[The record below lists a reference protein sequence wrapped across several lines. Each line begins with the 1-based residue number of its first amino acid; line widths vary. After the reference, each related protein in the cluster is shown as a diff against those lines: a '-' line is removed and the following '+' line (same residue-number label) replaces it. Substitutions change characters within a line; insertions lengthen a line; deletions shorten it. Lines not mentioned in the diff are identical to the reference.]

1 MDKHELAER
10 LSVSIRTIERWLKIG
25 CPHSRDDMGA
35 LVFDEPAV
43 VAWARDRDLLRG
55 RPDPGSE
62 SRSILSDGP
71 VATRE
76 NLTKAEIARKISI
89 VRRNEL
95 ENAAERGLKALDLA
109 ERIREARTLD
119 EVNAIGREVAALVA
133 SGSLVAAR
141 ATALRQLLGDSRR
154 GLVDAARDSRDV
166 DDERVVL
173 CSTRGLRVLQAFEAI
188 ASDERQARVE
198 ACVAVELEQDLQ
210 DSGRRAPPA
219 AEATS

>member
-1 MDKHELAER
+1 MDKHELAGR
-10 LSVSIRTIERWLKIG
+10 LGVSIRTIERWLKIG
-25 CPHSRDDMGA
+25 CPHGRDDMGA

-62 SRSILSDGP
+62 NRSILSDGP

-95 ENAAERGLKALDLA
+95 EIAAEKGLKGLDLA
-109 ERIREARTLD
+109 ERIREAKTLD

-154 GLVDAARDSRDV
+154 GLVAASRDARDL
-166 DDERVVL
+166 DDDRVVL
-173 CSTRGLRVLQAFEAI
+173 CSTRGLRVLQAFEALV
-188 ASDERQARVE
+188 SEDRQTRVE
-198 ACVAVELEQDLQ
+198 TFVATELELDLK
-210 DSGRRAPPA
+210 DGGRSEPPTTGTA
-219 AEATS
+219 S